1 MNMIREEIE
10 HQRAWREADL
20 LNTQQNFKKIMKLA
34 KALLPMDYQAFVY
47 RVAYYLNL
55 RYLQSEKKGAYMREL
70 DILVGIGK
78 LCKSQ
83 DGILSLPQ

>member
-1 MNMIREEIE
+1 MSTVKEEIE
-10 HQRAWREADL
+10 RQRAWREADL
-20 LNTQQNFKKIMKLA
+20 YTRQQNFKKILKLA

-55 RYLQSEKKGAYMREL
+55 SYLQNEKRGVYMREL
-70 DILVGIGK
+70 DILIGIGK

-83 DGILSLPQ
+83 DGMLSLPQ